1 MLSEESKGRFKEI
14 RIAIPKAMWEE
25 VRDIS
30 RIKGIQP
37 RVYILMAINNYLSSS
52 RDNTKANTGASTNLE

>member
-1 MLSEESKGRFKEI
+1 MPSAESKGRFKEI
-14 RIAIPKAMWEE
+14 RIAIPKSMWEE

-52 RDNTKANTGASTNLE
+52 RDNTNLE